1 MQWHCY
7 GCDHWR
13 WPARHYVR
21 CWLFQHLVS
30 MLEPSAWNRVLVS
43 TCLFDMGVHDPLL
56 AFMSKFILFL
66 PKSSAVG
73 PLPIFFWP
81 SIVTSYLGIQNLRSR
96 GSTRRSIQRPL
107 GWQEVPCVHQA
118 NVMIARVCI
127 LLMVLQAKRIWWC
140 LEQPCNSLLEQHPMF
155 QRFLT
160 MAGVSV
166 RRLSTKLLW
175 FGGPTQKPTWIYSS
189 PFDSQRV
196 HILSYVRW

>member
-1 MQWHCY
+1 MDVTIGGGQHDIMSDVGYSNTLFQCLNLRP
-7 GCDHWR
+7 GTG
-13 WPARHYVR
+13 
-21 CWLFQHLVS
+21 CWLAPVCSTWVFMTLCLRLCPNS
-30 MLEPSAWNRVLVS
+30 FYFCPRVLRWDH
-43 TCLFDMGVHDPLL
+43 CQF
-56 AFMSKFILFL
+56 
-66 PKSSAVG
+66 
-73 PLPIFFWP
+73 FFWP

-96 GSTRRSIQRPL
+96 GSTGRSIQRPL